1 MSYYEPINGLVGL
14 EDQRSGHSQ
23 TGFIIY
29 VFPSPTTLTILS
41 FTLCVRLN
49 CNIHLMVFVVEFE
62 YSSPDFM
69 YKPSRD
75 FAYLCCV

>member
-1 MSYYEPINGLVGL
+1 MNPSMGWWVWKIRGL
-14 EDQRSGHSQ
+14 DTPQ
-23 TGFIIY
+23 TLPGRLYNLCLFQSNH
-29 VFPSPTTLTILS
+29 VDILS

-62 YSSPDFM
+62 YLSPDFM